1 MIGTAT
7 RLQTKSPVVFTS
19 IDARLMENEGPNMDG
34 ERKMTVR
41 EFDALL
47 PRLGR
52 MSFDTVMIAR
62 SVLVE
67 GQRPAEAAKQ
77 FGTSRQRVHSILN
90 RVQKSAGEIPK
101 SWKRVDVWLPPE
113 WAAQVEEWASRAL
126 ADHALADHALGDH
139 VLAKRAEAERAQ
151 DEPAEADRPEGDH
164 PETVSGSSGASA

>member
-52 MSFDTVMIAR
+52 MTFDTVMIAR

-77 FGTSRQRVHSILN
+77 FGTSRQRVHSIIN

-101 SWKRVDVWLPPE
+101 SWKRVDVWLPPQ

-139 VLAKRAEAERAQ
+139 VLATPAEAERAQ
-151 DEPAEADRPEGDH
+151 DEPGEADRPEGDH